1 MSEIRKSFA
10 SRLKALRTKAGLSQ
24 SAVAKRLN
32 VATSSV
38 GNWEAEISTPDFER
52 LVQIADLFEV
62 SVDYLLGRE
71 STTLS
76 NGAEVDDVILEV
88 AKKIEHCDE
97 IGRGAIEA
105 CIDYHYSR
113 CTSMPGA
120 EKGRK
125 RRDGQI
131 SRLFLVEGK
140 DVEYEAM
147 KNKLSELR
155 SKKRASK
162 KSYTEILQS
171 LWDIGYGDEICLAF
185 VLDIFGIGLNKRVP
199 CAQLYND
206 IDAILSGKYRLIV
219 EP

>member
-125 RRDGQI
+125 
-131 SRLFLVEGK
+131 
-140 DVEYEAM
+140 
-147 KNKLSELR
+147 

-206 IDAILSGKYRLIV
+206 INSILAGKYRLIV